1 MVLVILV
8 DLNKDIKYIKGVG
21 PNRAV
26 LLNKLGIFT
35 LGDLITY
42 YPRDYE
48 DRSKPKK
55 ICDVANGEEVLVQGI
70 VQSKLVESRIRKGLT
85 LYRTKIADDTG
96 FMEIVWYNQSYL
108 KNQIKQGQVYN
119 FFGKVSLKYNKKEM
133 NSPVFDI
140 DTKTKNTGKIV
151 PLYPL
156 TYSLS
161 QNVLRGII
169 ENGIKEIEGQLPETL
184 PEYILKNY
192 SLYDINTAIKQIHFP
207 DNFEKY
213 ELARKRLAFEELLIM
228 QLALLTL
235 KKSYTHQ
242 EKGIVFDKNIKMAD
256 LIDNLPFKLTKAQ
269 LRVLEE
275 IDNDMESEKPM
286 NRLLQG

>member
-8 DLNKDIKYIKGVG
+8 DLNKDVKYIKGVG
-21 PNRAV
+21 PNRAT

-35 LGDLITY
+35 LDDLITY

-55 ICDVANGEEVLVQGI
+55 ICDVVNGEEVLVQGI

-169 ENGIKEIEGQLPETL
+169 ENGIKGSQGAD
-184 PEYILKNY
+184 ILAERPVDQDGKHNRC
-192 SLYDINTAIKQIHFP
+192 DEDRIFP
-207 DNFEKY
+207 D
-213 ELARKRLAFEELLIM
+213 I
-228 QLALLTL
+228 QP
-235 KKSYTHQ
+235 
-242 EKGIVFDKNIKMAD
+242 AD
-256 LIDNLPFKLTKAQ
+256 GSAHGF
-269 LRVLEE
+269 V
-275 IDNDMESEKPM
+275 
-286 NRLLQG
+286 